1 MTSHELSYW
10 STNLNHYYVEKGEYT
25 AYVGTASD
33 NLPLSVIFNVVKEY
47 SIPYPGEEPPCDN
60 CPATGI

>member
-1 MTSHELSYW
+1 M
-10 STNLNHYYVEKGEYT
+10 EKGEYT
-25 AYVGTASD
+25 AWVGTASD

-60 CPATGI
+60 CPATGIQVTPTTLNVGLGSTG